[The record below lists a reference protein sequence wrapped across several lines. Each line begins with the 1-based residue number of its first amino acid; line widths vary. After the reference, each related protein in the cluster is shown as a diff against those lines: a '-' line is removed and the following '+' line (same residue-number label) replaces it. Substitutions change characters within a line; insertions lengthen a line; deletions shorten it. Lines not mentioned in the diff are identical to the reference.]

1 MFYSTAQTEI
11 EIADDFWFE
20 LNRGHLDMDLQEDL
34 QLTLESEFLTAS
46 EDDLLEYWKEYTN
59 EMINHYQSSRI

>member
-59 EMINHYQSSRI
+59 EMINHYRSSRI